1 MPNTYSRIFIQIVF
15 AVKGRQNLIQE
26 NMRETLQKYISG
38 IVTNEKQKLFAIY
51 CMPDH
56 THIFISISSEIK
68 LSDLVRDIKA
78 NSSRFI
84 NEQKWL
90 KQKFQWQEGYG
101 AFSYGFSPIDTV
113 VNYILKQP
121 EHHTRKTF
129 KNEYVGF
136 LKKFEN
142 PYQDKYLFEFLE

>member
-1 MPNTYSRIFIQIVF
+1 MANTYSRIFVQIVF
-15 AVKGRQNLIQE
+15 AVRGRQSLIHE
-26 NMRETLQKYISG
+26 SIRESLQKYISG
-38 IVTNEKQKLFAIY
+38 IITNEKQKLYAIY

-56 THIFISISSEIK
+56 IHIFVSVSSEIK

-84 NEQKWL
+84 NEQNRM
-90 KQKFQWQEGYG
+90 KQQFRWQEGYG
-101 AFSYGFSPIDTV
+101 AFSYGYSQIDTV

-121 EHHTRKTF
+121 EHHRKRAF
-129 KNEYVGF
+129 KDEYTGF
-136 LKKFEN
+136 LKKFEI

>member
-1 MPNTYSRIFIQIVF
+1 
-15 AVKGRQNLIQE
+15 
-26 NMRETLQKYISG
+26 
-38 IVTNEKQKLFAIY
+38 
-51 CMPDH
+51 MPDH
-56 THIFISISSEIK
+56 IHIFISISSEIK

-101 AFSYGFSPIDTV
+101 AFSYGFSQIDTV
-113 VNYILKQP
+113 VNYILKQW

-129 KNEYVGF
+129 KDEYIGF
-136 LKKFEN
+136 LKKFEI